1 VLDKH
6 AGRRLF
12 EHDDFPQRHFQS
24 ADQSPLLPPLA
35 SFKAHAALVLQA
47 YHIQYP
53 QDSRQL
59 MPANKDFVLV
69 LQDRPM
75 SKFEVAHRPLYI
87 PVPQLLME
95 FLMCGLFVG
104 QVQAFRLVLRSG
116 RKLLQSD
123 SQELIVTTWLLPI
136 ATPSNPVPMQL
147 ADNQTAAIADALIS
161 KRLALNPVLF
171 GNYSVIQILP
181 PGGLAQAHTVVR
193 PIVLSVSS
201 LIHFLGSSGEVFS
214 VLGFCSI

>member
-1 VLDKH
+1 
-6 AGRRLF
+6 
-12 EHDDFPQRHFQS
+12 
-24 ADQSPLLPPLA
+24 
-35 SFKAHAALVLQA
+35 
-47 YHIQYP
+47 
-53 QDSRQL
+53 

-69 LQDRPM
+69 LQARSM
-75 SKFEVAHRPLYI
+75 SKFEVAYRPLYI

-136 ATPSNPVPMQL
+136 ATPSNPAPMQL

-181 PGGLAQAHTVVR
+181 PGGLAQAHTVVFGR
-193 PIVLSVSS
+193 LFS
-201 LIHFLGSSGEVFS
+201 LFLP
-214 VLGFCSI
+214 